1 MKVNVKE
8 VKLDDIYLSRIVAKR
23 VSKILMPR
31 YEYLVD
37 NCPEAS
43 FSIHEDGME
52 LLSIDFYNDAVG
64 DILTVRDKSMW
75 VDFHTGEKVIIAQYN
90 SFRDIVHLKTCDLYN
105 LPDELQVY
113 VDAESNKYRRFLD

>member
-8 VKLDDIYLSRIVAKR
+8 VKLDDVYLSRIVAKR

-37 NCPEAS
+37 NLPEAS
-43 FSIHEDGME
+43 FGIHEDNMG
-52 LLSIDFYNDAVG
+52 LVSISFYNEDNNDV
-64 DILTVRDKSMW
+64 LMVCDKRIM
-75 VDFHTGEKVIIAQYN
+75 VFFHTGERATIAQYN
-90 SFRDIVHLKTCDLYN
+90 SFRDILHLKTCDLYN